1 MLAKFS
7 RPLLV
12 TASAMLLSASL
23 MADGQVQ
30 GRVSDQTASVY
41 FDGAIVRILGTDEE
55 RVTEDGGRFRF
66 TGLDAGE
73 YELEVSYVG
82 AETVR
87 QAFSVADNETT
98 ALPVKIGEQVE
109 LIENL
114 IVVGQFAGALGAI
127 NQMRSADNLVSVVSS
142 DSIGQFP
149 DENVSEA
156 LQRVS
161 GVFIERDQG
170 EGRFVGIRGIDPR
183 LNVAS
188 INGLNV
194 PAPENDRRNVALDVI
209 PSDLVESLEVTK
221 SLTPDQDGDA
231 VGGTINIKSLTAFD
245 RDGLSYKLQGQ
256 AYYNEMEEDDG
267 HKFAGTFT
275 NVFNLLGGEFG
286 VAFSLSSNERSFGT
300 DNVESDGGWSE
311 GGGVRFHE
319 EMEARNYQIVRERD
333 GMALNLDFRASDTSS
348 FFLRSL
354 LSQYGDR
361 ELRNRIEYKLD
372 RGDVAFDAE
381 SLTAQDTRLQ
391 RELKDRYEEQE
402 ISSIMVGG
410 EHLVR
415 DWTVEYSVGISD
427 ASEVEPGRIDS
438 EFQHG
443 KVASAGYRG
452 TGDIPSLFH
461 SEDGDVAENYEL
473 REIVIEDNSTEDE
486 ERAFRIDFTREANFG
501 DYLGKIKFGAKLR
514 MREKDNDANLRV
526 FEDFDDAFDAAPHLG
541 QFIGSGGDYE
551 LGAYGPFFDPG
562 LQRRFVW
569 DHIGGNAACDLATYD
584 QDACPFIMD
593 EDGSRVGSARDYEM
607 REDVS
612 ALYLMSRVDLGKLRV
627 VYGLRYEQTKFEAD
641 GFSVREV
648 DVRGEDDVQIAPVSF
663 ESDYENFLPSVN
675 LRYKASDNLI
685 MRAAYTHSVARP
697 SFGDVSPTANAI
709 EIEQDDDTIELKV
722 EAGNPAL
729 DPFESQNFDIAIEY
743 YPQRLGILS
752 AGFFY
757 KKIDNFI
764 FQADVSGVV
773 DAAAYAGPIAVT
785 DLEVFEPR
793 NGNAADLYGL
803 EVGWTRYF
811 SELPSP
817 FDGLMLMA
825 NATFTDSEAD
835 LGLAADAERGSD
847 TALPLQADMVAN
859 FVIGYEKGPWSL
871 RLSSAYISERLAE
884 INFEDDSNDLYENA
898 HHQIDLTVKYDVS
911 DQLQIYFNAIN
922 LNEEPNYRY
931 YGSSRFNAQYDEI
944 GRSFAL
950 GVTYRSY

>member
-1 MLAKFS
+1 
-7 RPLLV
+7 
-12 TASAMLLSASL
+12 MLLSTAL
-23 MADGQVQ
+23 LADGQVE

-41 FDGAIVRILGTDEE
+41 FDGAIVRVVQTGEE
-55 RVTEDGGRFRF
+55 SVTEDGGRFRF
-66 TGLDAGE
+66 SALDAGD
-73 YELEVSYVG
+73 YEIEVSYVG
-82 AETVR
+82 AETIT
-87 QAFSVADNETT
+87 QAFSVADDETT
-98 ALPVKIGEQVE
+98 RLSVKIGEEVA
-109 LIENL
+109 LIENI
-114 IVVGQFAGALGAI
+114 IVVGQFAGALDAI

-170 EGRFVGIRGIDPR
+170 EGRFVGVRGIDPR

-221 SLTPDQDGDA
+221 SFTPDQDGDA
-231 VGGTINIKSLTAFD
+231 IGGTINIKSLTAFD
-245 RDGLSYKLQGQ
+245 REGMSYKLQGQ

-267 HKFAGTFT
+267 HKVAGTFT
-275 NVFNLLGGEFG
+275 NVFDLFGGEFG
-286 VAFSLSSNERSFGT
+286 VAFSLSSNERNFGT
-300 DNVESDGGWSE
+300 DNVESDGGWSDDD
-311 GGGVRFHE
+311 GVRFHE
-319 EMEARNYQIVRERD
+319 EMEARNYQLVRERD
-333 GMALNLDFRASDTSS
+333 GMALNLDFRASDTSNY
-348 FFLRSL
+348 FLRSL
-354 LSQYGDR
+354 FSQYGDQ
-361 ELRNRIEYKLD
+361 EFRNRIEYKLD
-372 RGDVAFDAE
+372 RGDVEFDAQ
-381 SLTAQDTRLQ
+381 SLTARGTRLQ

-402 ISSIMVGG
+402 ISSIMLGG

-415 DWTVEYSVGISD
+415 DWTIECSVGVSD
-427 ASEVEPGRIDS
+427 ASEIEPGRIDS
-438 EFQHG
+438 EFQYS
-443 KVASAGYRG
+443 KAAFAGYRG
-452 TGDIPSLFH
+452 TGDIPNLVY
-461 SEDGDVAENYEL
+461 SEDAGVAENYEL
-473 REIVIEDNSTEDE
+473 KEIVIEDNSTKDE

-501 DYLGKIKFGAKLR
+501 DYSGKIKFGAKLR
-514 MREKDNDANLRV
+514 MREKANDANLRV
-526 FEDFDDAFDAAPHLG
+526 FEDFDDAFEDAPHLG
-541 QFIGSGGDYE
+541 QFIGSGETYE
-551 LGAYGPFFDPG
+551 LGAYGPFFDPR

-569 DHIGGNAACDLATYD
+569 DNIGGKAACDFATYD
-584 QDACPFIMD
+584 EVACPFIMD
-593 EDGSRVGSARDYEM
+593 ENNSRVGSARDYEM
-607 REDVS
+607 REDVG
-612 ALYLMSRVDLGKLRV
+612 ALYLMSRLDLGKLRL
-627 VYGLRYEQTKFEAD
+627 VYGVRYEQTKFEAD

-648 DVRGEDDVQIAPVSF
+648 DVKGEDDVQIVPVSF
-663 ESDYENFLPSVN
+663 DSDYENLLPSINV
-675 LRYKASDNLI
+675 RYKASDNLI
-685 MRAAYTHSVARP
+685 LRAAYTHSVARP

-709 EIEQDDDTIELKV
+709 EIEQDDDEIELKV
-722 EAGNPAL
+722 EAGNPGL
-729 DPFESQNFDIAIEY
+729 DPFESQNIDFSVEY
-743 YPQRLGILS
+743 YPERLGVLN

-764 FQADVSGVV
+764 FQADVSGIV

-793 NGNAADLYGL
+793 NGNSADLYGL

-817 FDGLMLMA
+817 FDGLILVA

-835 LGLAADAERGSD
+835 LGLGADAGRGSD

-884 INFEDDSNDLYENA
+884 INFEEQRNDLYEDG
-898 HHQIDLTVKYDVS
+898 HQQVDLTIKYDLT
-911 DQLQIYFNAIN
+911 DQLQIYFNAMN

-950 GVTYRSY
+950 GMTYRSY

>member
-1 MLAKFS
+1 MRARLSHPF
-7 RPLLV
+7 LV
-12 TASAMLLSASL
+12 TASTMLLSASL

-30 GRVSDQTASVY
+30 GRVSDQTATVY
-41 FDGAIVRILGTDEE
+41 FDGAIVRIVETGDET
-55 RVTEDGGRFRF
+55 VTEDGGRFRF
-66 TGLDAGE
+66 SGLDAGE
-73 YELEVSYVG
+73 YEVEVSYIG
-82 AETVR
+82 AAPVT
-87 QAFSVADNETT
+87 QAFSVTDNEMTT
-98 ALPVKIGEQVE
+98 LPIKIGEQVE

-142 DSIGQFP
+142 DAIGQFP

-245 RDGLSYKLQGQ
+245 RDGRSYKLQGQ

-275 NVFNLLGGEFG
+275 NVFDFFGGEFG

-300 DNVESDGGWSE
+300 DNVESDGGWSNDD
-311 GGGVRFHE
+311 GVRFHE

-354 LSQYGDR
+354 ASQYSDQ
-361 ELRNRIEYKLD
+361 EFRNRIEYKLD
-372 RGDVAFDAE
+372 RGDVTFDADT
-381 SLTAQDTRLQ
+381 LTARNTRLQ

-402 ISSIMVGG
+402 ISSIMFGG

-415 DWTVEYSVGISD
+415 DWTIEYSAGISD
-427 ASEVEPGRIDS
+427 ASEVEPDRIDA
-438 EFQHG
+438 EFQYN

-461 SEDGDVAENYEL
+461 SEDADVAENYEL
-473 REIVIEDNSTEDE
+473 REIVVEDNSTEDE
-486 ERAFRIDFTREANFG
+486 ERALRIDFTREANFG
-501 DYLGKIKFGAKLR
+501 DYTGKIKFGAKLR
-514 MREKDNDANLRV
+514 TREKGNDANLRI
-526 FEDFDDAFDAAPHLG
+526 FEDFDDAFDDAPHLG
-541 QFIGSGGDYE
+541 QFVGSGGAYE

-562 LQRRFVW
+562 LQQRFVKE
-569 DHIGGNAACDLATYD
+569 HIGGNAACDLATYD
-584 QDACPFIMD
+584 EDACPFIMD

-612 ALYLMSRVDLGKLRV
+612 ALYVMSRVKLGKLRV

-663 ESDYENFLPSVN
+663 ESDYQNFLPSIN
-675 LRYKASDNLI
+675 LRYKPSDNLI
-685 MRAAYTHSVARP
+685 VRAAYTHSVARP
-697 SFGDVSPTANAI
+697 SFGDVSPTADAI
-709 EIEQDDDTIELKV
+709 EIEQDDDKIELKV

-729 DPFESQNFDIAIEY
+729 DPFESRNFDFAVEY
-743 YPQRLGILS
+743 YPERLGVLN
-752 AGFFY
+752 AGFFH

-764 FQADVSGVV
+764 FQADVSGIV
-773 DAAAYAGPIAVT
+773 DAAAYAGSLAVT

-793 NGNAADLYGL
+793 NGNAADLYGI

-817 FDGLMLMA
+817 FDGLILMA

-835 LGLAADAERGSD
+835 LGLGDGAGRGSD

-884 INFEDDSNDLYENA
+884 INFEDDSNDIYENG
-898 HHQIDLTVKYDVS
+898 HHQVDLTVKYDVT
-911 DQLQIYFNAIN
+911 DQLQVYFNAIN